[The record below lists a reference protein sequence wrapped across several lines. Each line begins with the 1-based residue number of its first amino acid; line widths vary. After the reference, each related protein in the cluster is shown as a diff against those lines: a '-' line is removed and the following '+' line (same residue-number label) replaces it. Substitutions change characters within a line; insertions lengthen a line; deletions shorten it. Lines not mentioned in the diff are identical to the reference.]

1 MDKPMSEKLN
11 DLLKVAL
18 LAKGIQTLTR
28 FILLLLLLLLL
39 LCFSTNV
46 REVSFVEL
54 TKNIIFF

>member
-18 LAKGIQTLTR
+18 LAKGNQTLTR
-28 FILLLLLLLLL
+28 FILLLLLLLL

>member
-1 MDKPMSEKLN
+1 MSEKLN

-39 LCFSTNV
+39 CFSTNV

>member
-28 FILLLLLLLLL
+28 FILLLLLLF

>member
-39 LCFSTNV
+39 CFSTNV

>member
-1 MDKPMSEKLN
+1 MSEKLN

-18 LAKGIQTLTR
+18 LAKGNQTLTR
-28 FILLLLLLLLL
+28 FILLLLLLL